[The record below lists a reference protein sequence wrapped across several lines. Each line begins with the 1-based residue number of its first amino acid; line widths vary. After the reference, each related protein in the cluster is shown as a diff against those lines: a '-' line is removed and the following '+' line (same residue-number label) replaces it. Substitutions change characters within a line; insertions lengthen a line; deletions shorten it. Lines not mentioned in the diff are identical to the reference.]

1 MYRPTLL
8 HSSMETHLR
17 LSLFTDFSLRLLM
30 YLAVAEKDKWV
41 KTLEV
46 ARAFDISV
54 FHLQKAV
61 QGLVRSG
68 HVVAQQGRAG
78 GLQLARDPKSI
89 RLGGIVAELEGSG
102 CLVDCGRGPCPLAG
116 NCILKHALDE
126 AELGFIRALDRY
138 TLADVIAGRTKK
150 GLEHLVTLH
159 SRRN

>member
-1 MYRPTLL
+1 
-8 HSSMETHLR
+8 METHLR

-89 RLGGIVAELEGSG
+89 RLGGIV
-102 CLVDCGRGPCPLAG
+102 DCGRGPCPLAG